1 MSGEKELAW
10 RWASRER
17 LSEEQWQEVI
27 EALPPSVAS
36 RARNGAS
43 TRNFVEAV
51 LWVADTGA
59 SWTSLPS
66 GYGDHRGHYVHFIR
80 WANSYIWHAVIHR
93 LGTVDI
99 STRLQSLL
107 HRYETSKQ
115 ARDFKASGNRTPSR
129 GS

>member
-1 MSGEKELAW
+1 MNEKDEMAW

-17 LSEEQWQEVI
+17 LSQEQWQEVI
-27 EALPPSVAS
+27 EALPPGVAA

-66 GYGDHRGHYVHFIR
+66 SYGDHRGHYVHFIR
-80 WANSYIWHAVIHR
+80 WANAYIWHAIIRR
-93 LGTVDI
+93 LGTAEMA
-99 STRLQSLL
+99 TKLQSLL
-107 HRYETSKQ
+107 HKYETSKQ
-115 ARDFKASGNRTPSR
+115 ARTFRSSHYPPADP
-129 GS
+129 